1 MAKTQSFKLKFDR
14 QLTEQYIPVSGDVS
28 FKPMSS
34 SRPSQV
40 GLRMKGGNQPV
51 EEPGEER

>member
-1 MAKTQSFKLKFDR
+1 MAKTQSFKLKFGR
-14 QLTEQYIPVSGDVS
+14 QLTEQYIPASGDVS